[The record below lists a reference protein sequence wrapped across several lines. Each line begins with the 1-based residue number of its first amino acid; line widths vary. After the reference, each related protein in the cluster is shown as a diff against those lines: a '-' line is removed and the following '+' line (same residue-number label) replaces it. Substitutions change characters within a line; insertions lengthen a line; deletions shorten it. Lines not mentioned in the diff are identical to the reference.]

1 MKTNYTFFLG
11 LVLSIFVSSCA
22 DLDDVAFFGEKIDQY
37 LFDDYQNPNASFTLD
52 QSYNI
57 PDSNI
62 HLFTMQSKL
71 ATESSSTTIYGV
83 YVGAMSTIS
92 QDTIIVYMHG
102 QGAHM
107 DAYWHRTKLLANTGG
122 KNRYG
127 VLTIDYRGFG
137 LSEGKSS
144 EESLYEDARTAL
156 RWLKNQGVDK
166 SKVMMYGFSLGC
178 IPSIKLCADFDEYKP
193 SKLMI
198 EAPIGSV
205 QNITEES
212 LILNV
217 QSTFFTNNE
226 FDNAGNMQRVSQP
239 MQWLHGTADDY
250 IKIDQG
256 ELVYSQY
263 NGPYKE
269 AHRIQGAEHGNIPL
283 VMGINEYKAAVLDF
297 ITK

>member
-1 MKTNYTFFLG
+1 MKTTYLIFISLLTVIFL
-11 LVLSIFVSSCA
+11 SSCA

-37 LFDDYQNPNASFTLD
+37 KFDDYENPNASFTLGSTYD
-52 QSYNI
+52 I

-71 ATESSSTTIYGV
+71 PSESSSTTIYAV
-83 YVGAMSTIS
+83 YVGSMATIT

-102 QGAHM
+102 QGDHM

-156 RWLKNQGVDK
+156 RWLKNKGVDK

-193 SKLMI
+193 AKLMI

-212 LILNV
+212 LIINV
-217 QSTFFTNNE
+217 QGSFFTNNE
-226 FDNAGNMQRVSQP
+226 FDNAGNMQRVNQP
-239 MQWLHGTADDY
+239 LQWFHGTADNY

-263 NGPYKE
+263 NGVYKE
-269 AHRIQGAEHGNIPL
+269 AYRIQGAEHGNIPN
-283 VMGINEYKAAVLDF
+283 VMGLFEYEEAVLDF